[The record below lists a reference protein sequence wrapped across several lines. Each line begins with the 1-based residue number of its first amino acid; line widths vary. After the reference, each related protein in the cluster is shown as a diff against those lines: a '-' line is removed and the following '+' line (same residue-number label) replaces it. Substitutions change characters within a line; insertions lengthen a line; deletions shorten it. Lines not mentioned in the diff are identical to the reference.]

1 MAARALII
9 GVLGGQGD
17 LATARAVGEAIARA
31 GHRLACGGGEGVMR
45 AAAEGARRAG
55 GDVIGILPG
64 RHADDANEWV
74 NIPIATGLGE
84 ARNCVL
90 ATCADRVIA
99 VGGGPGTL
107 SEVAF
112 ALKLGRPVAAIASPW
127 SAIPGVVE
135 LAGAAEV
142 EAWIRGRP

>member
-1 MAARALII
+1 MSARARII
-9 GVLGGQGD
+9 GVLGGAGD
-17 LATARAVGEAIARA
+17 LDIARAVGESIARA

-45 AAAEGARRAG
+45 AAAQGARAAG

-64 RHADDANEWV
+64 REPDAANEFV

-90 ATCADRVIA
+90 ATCSDRVIA

-107 SEVAF
+107 SEIAF

-135 LAGAAEV
+135 LAGPEAV
-142 EAWIRGRP
+142 ERWLRERP